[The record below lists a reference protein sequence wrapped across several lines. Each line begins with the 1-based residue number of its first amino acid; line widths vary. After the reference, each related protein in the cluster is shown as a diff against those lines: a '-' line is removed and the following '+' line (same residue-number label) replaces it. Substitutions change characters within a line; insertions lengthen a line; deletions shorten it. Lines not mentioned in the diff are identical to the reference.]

1 MDRSRR
7 PAWGVRLRRL
17 SATLAVTLSTAM
29 GTAVALPAMA
39 EAPSAHTKPQEHARA
54 AAAAQPGVPED
65 PTVVYDEDFENDP
78 APQPIKLTEYTGDAA
93 ARMMTYTADDAWLT
107 NCNGWV
113 LNKTD
118 SDGFTPGIQ
127 ECAGSSTNWNNL
139 RNITDAIGMHNA
151 AANPPDNHAVA
162 AYTSADPGADKV
174 EFETERQIALNST
187 NRFLTASVTSGA
199 SACNYAQPNLNFFLF
214 DGATEYP
221 LSSRPINPCTDPGAT
236 TYTTA
241 ETGFAKDINVVN
253 NRADSPM
260 IYPGSS
266 MGIRMKN
273 ATGVYGGN
281 DAAFDDIKIEDV
293 TPRVEKSF
301 SPDAVAVG
309 GTSKL
314 TFTVTNT
321 SDLLK
326 KEGWSF
332 TDNLPSGLKVADS
345 ANTETTCTN
354 GSVDTSA
361 GSGTVD
367 LSGDLTEGQKS
378 CTLSVDVTSDQA
390 GTYKNCA
397 DGNITKLRGVIG
409 VDPRGCASV
418 VFDEPSYTI
427 SKTSDPADGGT
438 VAQGDTV
445 EYSVEVKNT
454 GKVPVDATAN
464 DDLSDVL
471 DDAKYNGDAKASTG
485 DVSYDDPNLK
495 WSGTLDP
502 GETAT
507 VTYSVT
513 VEASA
518 GSNAHLGNAVTGN
531 DYSNCRTG
539 SEDGCND
546 QQDVKDL
553 DITKS
558 ADTAS
563 AEPGDKV
570 TYTVKVTNNS
580 ASDISGADV
589 DDDLSGVLDDATY
602 GEDATASSGSVT
614 YDDPD
619 LKWSGDIAAGQ
630 TVTITYSATVDS
642 PDEGDHQLTNTV
654 TGPGDSNC
662 AKGSNDTDCE
672 TLVPVAELQIAKTTD
687 TEKVKPGDKVTY
699 TVTVKNVG
707 EADYSGATL
716 TDDMSDALDD
726 AVYNGDASTDTG
738 DVSYDAPNLTWS
750 GDVPVGETATLTY
763 SVTVKDPIAGNG
775 TLANAVVGPD
785 SSNCAA
791 GSKDPACGT
800 SAEITPN
807 DSGGELPDTGP
818 STGTLIAALGS
829 VFLLGLGVLLT
840 TAVRRSRK

>member
-1 MDRSRR
+1 M
-7 PAWGVRLRRL
+7 
-17 SATLAVTLSTAM
+17 TLGTAM

-39 EAPSAHTKPQEHARA
+39 EAPSEAAKPQEHARA
-54 AAAAQPGVPED
+54 AAAAEPGVPDD
-65 PTVVYDEDFENDP
+65 PTVVYDENFENNP
-78 APQPIKLTEYTGDAA
+78 APQPIKLTDYTGGAA
-93 ARMMTYTADDAWLT
+93 SSNMTYTADEAWLT

-118 SDGFTPGIQ
+118 SEDFADGIS
-127 ECAGSSTNWNNL
+127 ECAGSDTNWNNL
-139 RNITDAIGMHNA
+139 RNITDAIGMN
-151 AANPPDNHAVA
+151 NGTGTPPDNHAVA

-174 EFETERQIALNST
+174 EFETERQIPLTSR

-199 SACNYAQPNLNFFLF
+199 SACEYAQPNLNFFLL
-214 DGATEYP
+214 DGSTSY
-221 LSSRPINPCTDPGAT
+221 SVSDKPINPCTDPKAT
-236 TYTTA
+236 TYTKA
-241 ETGFAKDINVVN
+241 DTGFAKDINVVN

-266 MGIRMKN
+266 LGIRMTN

-293 TPRVEKSF
+293 TPHVEKSF

-321 SDLLK
+321 SDLMK

-332 TDNLPSGLKVADS
+332 TDDLPAGLTVADP
-345 ANTETTCTN
+345 AGTETTCSN
-354 GSVDTSA
+354 GAVDTSA

-367 LSGDLTEGQKS
+367 LKGDLKEGQTS

-390 GTYKNCA
+390 GSYENCA
-397 DGNITKLRGVIG
+397 ESNMANLQGVN
-409 VDPRGCASV
+409 PQGCALV
-418 VFDEPSYTI
+418 VFDKPSYTL
-427 SKTSDPADGGT
+427 SKTSTPADGST
-438 VAQGDTV
+438 VGQGDTV
-445 EYSVEVKNT
+445 EYSVKVENT
-454 GKVPVDATAN
+454 GDVPVDATAN

-507 VTYSVT
+507 ITYSVT
-513 VEASA
+513 VEASD

-531 DYSNCRTG
+531 DYSNCDTG
-539 SEDGCND
+539 TEDGCND
-546 QQDVKDL
+546 QHDVMDL

-558 ADTAS
+558 ADTAT
-563 AEPGDKV
+563 AKAGDKV
-570 TYTVKVTNNS
+570 TYTVKVTNHS
-580 ASDISGADV
+580 ADDVSGAEV
-589 DDDLSGVLDDATY
+589 SDDLSGVLDDAAY
-602 GEDATASSGSVT
+602 NGDATASSGSVS
-614 YDDPD
+614 YDDPN
-619 LKWSGDIAAGQ
+619 LKWSGDIPAGE
-630 TVTITYSATVDS
+630 TVTITYSATVNS
-642 PDEGDHQLTNTV
+642 PDKGDHQLTNTV

-662 AKGSNDTDCE
+662 AKGSDDTDCQ
-672 TLVPVAELQIAKTTD
+672 TLVPVAELQIAKTSD
-687 TEKVKPGDKVTY
+687 ADKVKPGDKVTY

-707 EADYSGATL
+707 EADYDSATL
-716 TDDMSDALDD
+716 TDDMSNALDD
-726 AVYNGDASTDTG
+726 AVYNGDATTDTG

-750 GDVPVGETATLTY
+750 GDLPSGQTATLTY
-763 SVTVKDPIAGNG
+763 SMTVKDPITGNG

-785 SSNCAA
+785 GSNCAA
-791 GSKDPACGT
+791 GSDDPACGT
-800 SAEITPN
+800 SAEVTPDN
-807 DSGGELPDTGP
+807 SGGELPDTGP
-818 STGTLIAALGS
+818 STGTLIAALAS

>member
-17 SATLAVTLSTAM
+17 TPALAVTLGTAM
-29 GTAVALPAMA
+29 GTAVALPALA
-39 EAPSAHTKPQEHARA
+39 EAPSATARPPEHTRA

-65 PTVVYDEDFENDP
+65 PTVVYDEDFENNP
-78 APQPIKLTEYTGDAA
+78 APQPIKLTDYTGGAA
-93 ARMMTYTADDAWLT
+93 AQGMTYTADDAWLN

-118 SDGFTPGIQ
+118 SDGFAPGIQ
-127 ECAGSSTNWNNL
+127 ECAANTTNWNNL
-139 RNITDAIGMHNA
+139 RNITDAIGMYNGTG
-151 AANPPDNHAVA
+151 NPPDNHAVA

-174 EFETERQIALNST
+174 EFETERQIPLTSR

-199 SACNYAQPNLNFFLF
+199 SACSVSAPELNFFLL
-214 DGATEYP
+214 DGGTSYP
-221 LSSRPINPCTDPGAT
+221 VSDKPINPCTDPKAT
-236 TYTTA
+236 TYPA
-241 ETGFAKDINVVN
+241 SETGFAKDINVVN
-253 NRADSPM
+253 NRADAPM
-260 IYPGSS
+260 IYPGASL
-266 MGIRMKN
+266 GIRMTN
-273 ATGVYGGN
+273 ANGSYSGN

-293 TPRVEKSF
+293 TPHVEKSF

-321 SDLLK
+321 SDLMK

-332 TDNLPSGLKVADS
+332 TDDLPAGLTVADP
-345 ANTETTCTN
+345 AGTATTCSN
-354 GSVDTSA
+354 GAVDTSA

-367 LSGDLTEGQKS
+367 LKGDLKEGQTS

-390 GTYKNCA
+390 GSYENCA
-397 DGNITKLRGVIG
+397 ESNMANLQGVN
-409 VDPRGCASV
+409 PQGCALV
-418 VFDEPSYTI
+418 VFDKPSYTL
-427 SKTSDPADGGT
+427 SKTSTPADGST
-438 VAQGDTV
+438 LSQGDTV
-445 EYSVEVKNT
+445 EYSVKVENT

-507 VTYSVT
+507 ITYSVT
-513 VEASA
+513 VDASD

-531 DYSNCRTG
+531 EYSNCDTG
-539 SEDGCND
+539 TEDDCND

-558 ADTAS
+558 ADTAT
-563 AEPGDKV
+563 AKAGDKV
-570 TYTVKVTNNS
+570 TYTVKVTNHS
-580 ASDISGADV
+580 ADDVSGAEV
-589 DDDLSGVLDDATY
+589 SDDLSGVLDDAVY
-602 GEDATASSGSVT
+602 GGDATASTGTVS
-614 YDDPD
+614 YDEPN
-619 LKWSGDIAAGQ
+619 LTWSGDIPAGQ
-630 TVTITYSATVDS
+630 TVTITYSATVNS
-642 PDEGDHQLTNTV
+642 PDKGDHQLTNTV

-662 AKGSNDTDCE
+662 AKGSDDTDCQ
-672 TLVPVAELQIAKTTD
+672 TLVPVAELQIAKTSD
-687 TEKVKPGDKVTY
+687 ADKVKPGDKVTY

-707 EADYSGATL
+707 EADYNGATL
-716 TDDMSDALDD
+716 TDDMSNALDD
-726 AVYNGDASTDTG
+726 AVYNGDATTDTG
-738 DVSYDAPNLTWS
+738 DVSYDSPNLTWS
-750 GDVPVGETATLTY
+750 GDLPSGQTATLTY
-763 SVTVKDPIAGNG
+763 SMTVKDPITGNG

-785 SSNCAA
+785 GSNCAA
-791 GSKDPACGT
+791 GSDDPACGT
-800 SAEITPN
+800 SAEVTPGN
-807 DSGGELPDTGP
+807 SGGELPDTGP
-818 STGTLIAALGS
+818 STGTLIAAIAS